1 MGRHADIIDKA
12 QGADADKDA
21 DARALQALA
30 TGGRSFYWASH
41 FLGRKTAHDA
51 AHLYRFCRTL
61 DDLADG
67 DLPDG
72 PARLSA
78 INAQL
83 DALAAGDKD
92 TSLDPALSD
101 FMPTLNACSVPIR
114 PIQHLLDGLLFDQQ
128 DVALKTNHDLI
139 KYAYQVAGTVGLL
152 MCPVLGCQNRQAFSF
167 AVDMGIA
174 MQLTNIARDVQEDA
188 EMGRRYLPGDWVGNL
203 SAASISALPR
213 QSGTSETASEI
224 APEIVRVTAAIDR
237 LLLLAEGYYQSG
249 MKGLVYLPPRAHIAI
264 AVAANVYREIGQKL
278 RRRQLDWTQGRTVTN
293 GMEKAVA
300 SFGAFSSLPARIG
313 RKKPV
318 YQADL
323 HSALQ
328 GYLELDSL

>member
-1 MGRHADIIDKA
+1 MGRHAEIIHNA
-12 QGADADKDA
+12 QGADADANA
-21 DARALQALA
+21 DARALHVLA
-30 TGGRSFYWASH
+30 KGGRSFYWASH
-41 FLGRKTAHDA
+41 FLGRKAAHDA

-67 DLPDG
+67 DLPNG
-72 PARLSA
+72 PARLAA
-78 INAQL
+78 INTQL
-83 DALAAGDKD
+83 DRLAEGGANS
-92 TSLDPALSD
+92 SLDPALSD

-128 DVALKTNHDLI
+128 EVALKNSDDLI

-152 MCPVLGCQNRQAFSF
+152 MCPVLGCQNSQAFSF

-174 MQLTNIARDVQEDA
+174 MQLTNIARDVLEDA

-213 QSGTSETASEI
+213 QLAPSDI
-224 APEIVRVTAAIDR
+224 APKRASDIEMVTAAIDR
-237 LLLLAEGYYQSG
+237 LLLLADRYYQSG

-278 RRRQLDWTQGRTVTN
+278 RRRQLDWTKGRTVTN

-318 YQADL
+318 YLAELQ
-323 HSALQ
+323 SPLQ
-328 GYLELDSL
+328 GYMELDSL